1 MVGEVTFA
9 VIGLL
14 FLIADVRT
22 FSSTFQQTFFGQS
35 NTTLAVM
42 ATAVFATSFLAPL
55 VGWRLGPKRSVG
67 MGAAMLGIGTLVA
80 TALRN
85 DIADLALSIT
95 ALAGGMWW
103 LGLLHASRPADRPSP
118 LAVALPIA
126 FAADLVLRA
135 AFRTVPVVDLNPTLA
150 APLILVAALVFLAAG
165 VAAMSGART
174 WTRPDARGALA
185 LIGLPALFLVSET
198 GATNGAQIAL
208 ASGLGLGPEPA
219 RSTQLGLVL
228 VGLGLAAGSLALSRR
243 YPRGVAAAIACAVGA
258 ALLWYV
264 HAPVI
269 SLVGGLVLAA
279 GLFIA
284 AATIPGAP
292 LKVAGSPAV
301 VTLALA
307 LGWLVFVGT
316 AFGFYALWAYLPAV
330 YAATAV
336 VAIAALLVS
345 GGALPAWRALPIA
358 LVPIVVAVPFVAL
371 WLTPQSPPSREPSNT
386 FRLMTYNIHQG
397 FSAGNVPSLDMI
409 VEVVSRE
416 APDVL
421 VLQEVVRGWMID
433 EQHDALGVLAE
444 RLDMPYVFAPNIGD
458 LYGNAILSRFPMT
471 DVKRVHFAVQPSAR
485 HQPRGAVGV
494 RIGDVLVVTTHLDD
508 VQDAESGAIRQEQ
521 VRTIFR
527 EWDGEQLAVI
537 AGDMNAEPG
546 SLEMGLFSEGGYS
559 DLAEPAG
566 ATTTMDDPPKRIDYI
581 WGIGVIG
588 SNPHTV
594 MALGASD
601 HRAVVVNVTKQARP

>member
-1 MVGEVTFA
+1 MLGEVTFA

-14 FLIADVRT
+14 FLVADVRT

-42 ATAVFATSFLAPL
+42 ATAVFATSFLAPI

-67 MGAAMLGIGTLVA
+67 MSAAMLGIATLVA
-80 TALRN
+80 TVLRN
-85 DIADLALSIT
+85 NIADLALSIT
-95 ALAGGMWW
+95 AIAGGFWW

-118 LAVALPIA
+118 LTVALPIA
-126 FAADLVLRA
+126 FSADLVLRA
-135 AFRTVPVVDLNPTLA
+135 AFRTVPLVDLNAALA
-150 APLILVAALVFLAAG
+150 APLVLVAALVFLASG
-165 VAAMSGART
+165 VAAMSGVRT

-185 LIGLPALFLVSET
+185 LIALPALFLVAET

-208 ASGLGLGPEPA
+208 ASGLGLGPEPVRA
-219 RSTQLGLVL
+219 TQLGMVL
-228 VGLGLAAGSLALSRR
+228 AGLGLAAGSLALSRQ
-243 YPRGVAAAIACAVGA
+243 YARGFAAAIACAVGA
-258 ALLWYV
+258 ILLWYA
-264 HAPVI
+264 HAPVV

-279 GLFIA
+279 GLFLA

-316 AFGFYALWAYLPAV
+316 GFGFYALWAYVPAV

-336 VAIAALLVS
+336 VAVGALLVS
-345 GGALPAWRALPIA
+345 GGALPPWRALPIA
-358 LVPIVVAVPFVAL
+358 LVPIVVGIPFVAL
-371 WLTPQSPPSREPSNT
+371 LLTPQSPPSKDPT
-386 FRLMTYNIHQG
+386 TPFRVMTYNIHQG
-397 FSAGNVPSLDMI
+397 FNAGQVPSLDMLVDVI
-409 VEVVSRE
+409 SRE
-416 APDVL
+416 SPDVL

-471 DVKRVHFAVQPSAR
+471 DVKRVHFAVEGGAK

-494 RIGDVLVVTTHLDD
+494 RVGEVLIVTTHLDD
-508 VQDAESGAIRQEQ
+508 VEDSSAIRQEQ
-521 VRTIFR
+521 VRTIMR
-527 EWDGEQLAVI
+527 EWDGEKIAVI
-537 AGDMNAEPG
+537 AGDMNAQPG
-546 SLEMGLFSEGGYS
+546 DLEMGLFSEAGYS

-566 ATTTMDDPPKRIDYI
+566 PTTTKDDPPKRIDYI

-601 HRAVVVNVTKQARP
+601 HRAVVVNVAKLSR

>member
-55 VGWRLGPKRSVG
+55 VGWRLGPKRSIG
-67 MGAAMLGIGTLVA
+67 MSAAMLGIATLVA
-80 TALRN
+80 TVLRSG
-85 DIADLALSIT
+85 IADLALSIT

-174 WTRPDARGALA
+174 WTRPDARGGLA
-185 LIGLPALFLVSET
+185 LIGLPALFLVAET

-284 AATIPGAP
+284 AATIPGAS

-336 VAIAALLVS
+336 VAVAALLVS

-358 LVPIVVAVPFVAL
+358 LVPIVVAVPFVAF
-371 WLTPQSPPSREPSNT
+371 WLTPQAPPSREPSNT

-471 DVKRVHFAVQPSAR
+471 DVRRVHFAVQPSAR

-508 VQDAESGAIRQEQ
+508 VQDAESSSIRQEQ

-546 SLEMGLFSEGGYS
+546 SLEMGLFSEAGYS
-559 DLAEPAG
+559 DLAESLGP
-566 ATTTMDDPPKRIDYI
+566 TTTMDDPPKRIDYI

-588 SNPHTV
+588 SSQHKV
-594 MALGASD
+594 RALGASD
-601 HRAVVVNVTKQARP
+601 HEALVINVMKSSR